1 LRMKTFNVRFF
12 TGCLI
17 VLTSTL
23 ISGCSGAETE
33 TTPSTTQRIHQIM
46 PAAPQGSRT
55 VIDYTRN
62 LTVGDEVTG
71 SVMVTEA
78 QPEFID
84 WATPWTFEAWDP
96 NGVLLD
102 SATIIFEA
110 DPYHAFTFIA
120 QITGEYTVRTI
131 HTSLSNR
138 DLNIMINPSGWQLKE
153 TS

>member
-1 LRMKTFNVRFF
+1 MKTFQPHFL

-23 ISGCSGAETE
+23 ISGCSGVEVE
-33 TTPSTTQRIHQIM
+33 TTTDITQRIHQIM

-62 LTVGDEVTG
+62 LTAGDEITG
-71 SVMVTEA
+71 TVMVTEA

-102 SATIIFEA
+102 SATIIFEV
-110 DPYHAFTFIA
+110 DPYHSFNFIA
-120 QITGEYTVRTI
+120 QITGEYTIRTI

-138 DLNIMINPSGWQLKE
+138 DLNIMINPSGWQLKGI
-153 TS
+153 SK

>member
-1 LRMKTFNVRFF
+1 LGMKTFYVRFLI
-12 TGCLI
+12 GCLI
-17 VLTSTL
+17 VLTGTIL
-23 ISGCSGAETE
+23 CGCSGEDTG
-33 TTPSTTQRIHQIM
+33 TTPYASQRIHQIM

-62 LTVGDEVTG
+62 LFAGDEVTG

-84 WATPWTFEAWDP
+84 WATPWTFEALDP

-102 SATIIFEA
+102 SATIIFEV
-110 DPYHAFTFIA
+110 DPYHAFNFIA

-138 DLNIMINPSGWQLKE
+138 DLNILIRPPGWQLK
-153 TS
+153 